1 MGSWTVGYGVVKQ
14 EGWCYSFLFPIGYTQ
29 LDGNLSSM
37 VFVVEIVST
46 LTLGALEANWWVTR

>member
-1 MGSWTVGYGVVKQ
+1 MGYGVVKQ
-14 EGWCYSFLFPIGYTQ
+14 EGWRYSFLFPIGYTQ

-46 LTLGALEANWWVTR
+46 LTLGALEAN

>member
-1 MGSWTVGYGVVKQ
+1 MGSRPVGYGVVKQ

-46 LTLGALEANWWVTR
+46 LTLGALEAN